1 MVTWLSKN
9 ISWIKDIFWIVFTL
23 VATIVS
29 IKTYIRA
36 KSTILQPLRTEV
48 IKRQTDLLVELL
60 SFLLDKQKD
69 FFVKIDYLGM
79 VNANV
84 FLSMRDYGYLLNENK
99 IYDEIN
105 KHIVG
110 FMILKNKGQLD
121 NVELPQSIEIERE
134 KKDNLKNEQQE
145 KGKEKLLL
153 SRMGKVDLECL
164 YLTNQYEET
173 IKKIKEFQCNPFMPA
188 SIQRELSKLLNEIS
202 YNLTVILPPEIEK
215 FIIQLSKTQCSP
227 NAPVKVSPIAV
238 YNNFQRRST
247 HHKVTI
253 QNIVKTIREYLMVD
267 KRWK

>member
-1 MVTWLSKN
+1 
-9 ISWIKDIFWIVFTL
+9 
-23 VATIVS
+23 
-29 IKTYIRA
+29 
-36 KSTILQPLRTEV
+36 
-48 IKRQTDLLVELL
+48 
-60 SFLLDKQKD
+60 
-69 FFVKIDYLGM
+69 
-79 VNANV
+79 
-84 FLSMRDYGYLLNENK
+84 
-99 IYDEIN
+99 
-105 KHIVG
+105 
-110 FMILKNKGQLD
+110 
-121 NVELPQSIEIERE
+121 
-134 KKDNLKNEQQE
+134 
-145 KGKEKLLL
+145 
-153 SRMGKVDLECL
+153 MGKVDLECL